1 MKDLIILVPDK
12 NVKFGIEGLLSRF
25 RSLDI
30 REISYEIFVHPL
42 HDPGIYHDAANFL
55 RPFSNQYS
63 YALVLLDRE
72 GSGRQDSAEEI
83 AREIKRDIERNGWP
97 SRVEVII
104 FDPEL
109 EIWVWTESQHIAAVL
124 GWDNYLQLKEWLRE
138 QGLWQRDAYKPSR
151 PKEALEISLKRRRIP
166 RSSSIYL
173 DIAKRVNLNLCQE
186 ASFIRFKNILQQW
199 FSLVLII
206 LQ

>member
-1 MKDLIILVPDK
+1 M
-12 NVKFGIEGLLSRF
+12 
-25 RSLDI
+25 
-30 REISYEIFVHPL
+30 
-42 HDPGIYHDAANFL
+42 
-55 RPFSNQYS
+55 
-63 YALVLLDRE
+63 
-72 GSGRQDSAEEI
+72 
-83 AREIKRDIERNGWP
+83 
-97 SRVEVII
+97 EVII